1 MSSLSNGELRWAAIS
16 NLEDGSPLGESCTSL
31 IVLLASLSETVQ
43 TSGGLFLVGAW
54 QEDETLVDLDAWDD
68 VLCLEQVNKG
78 SAVSRV
84 LEQSLLEEDD
94 STDSV
99 LQLRSKKKLSIVS
112 SVFLV
117 VLSVDLLETLA
128 NGACRLVCG
137 QDTEARARDL
147 SDSSCELFLILCDS
161 SCLNHSLNF

>member
-1 MSSLSNGELRWAAIS
+1 MVSVGEDLRLNNGGKPVLLADSGISSERVSSLSNGELRWASIS

-43 TSGGLFLVGAW
+43 TSGGLFLVCAW

-68 VLCLEQVNKG
+68 ILCLEQVNKG

-99 LQLRSKKKLSIVS
+99 LQLRS
-112 SVFLV
+112 
-117 VLSVDLLETLA
+117 E
-128 NGACRLVCG
+128 
-137 QDTEARARDL
+137 
-147 SDSSCELFLILCDS
+147 
-161 SCLNHSLNF
+161 